1 MAFIPPP
8 SASADSCK
16 LTWQYT
22 ERHLVHRLH
31 VFPGLWVVWWIFG
44 NYSPPLPEKIG
55 PIWLSSYQLPVN
67 SPSAPG
73 ELRGRFN
80 ARGVD
85 LNRNWGCRWTANPTW
100 HNQIVTGAG
109 GAETFSEPETT
120 TLRDFILARNPVAVV
135 FWEAR
140 ASGGLVSA
148 GNCHDRP
155 RVSAAIAGIY
165 GLAAGYA
172 IADFENL
179 TNQEL
184 NGDSTNWL
192 DDQGIPAI
200 SVLLPSYTDADWI
213 SNLAGIRALL
223 DSFGQ

>member
-1 MAFIPPP
+1 MARKTSRNGLHPPP

-135 FWEAR
+135 LGEACASERQHQLARRSGHPRHLR
-140 ASGGLVSA
+140 ATAQLYGRGLERQSCRHPRLARQFPLTGVFASA
-148 GNCHDRP
+148 GIHPRP
-155 RVSAAIAGIY
+155 QQIPRRSVQG
-165 GLAAGYA
+165 
-172 IADFENL
+172 
-179 TNQEL
+179 NQK
-184 NGDSTNWL
+184 
-192 DDQGIPAI
+192 
-200 SVLLPSYTDADWI
+200 
-213 SNLAGIRALL
+213 
-223 DSFGQ
+223 